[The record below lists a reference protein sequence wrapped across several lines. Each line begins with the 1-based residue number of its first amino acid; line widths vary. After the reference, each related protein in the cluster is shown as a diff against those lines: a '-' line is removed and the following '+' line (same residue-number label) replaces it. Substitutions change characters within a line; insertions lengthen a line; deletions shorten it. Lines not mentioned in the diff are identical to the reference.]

1 MADKLPPLPSGAV
14 IDSAPPLPVE
24 AKKDDSL
31 PPLPKGA
38 TIGAEG
44 AAFGVYPKQR
54 STPSSEETKRVTSG
68 ERLKRI
74 AETSM
79 MGIPTGLATYAAAPA
94 VAAGLGALFPEVAIP
109 ASVIAGGIRAA
120 GPVASAVGGFL
131 SGLGEESAGQYA
143 QAKKYPGWAEEALRV
158 AGGGITPELKNV
170 IGYGMKTIVSALGGP
185 SKATFNEV
193 QKALLKDVNI
203 EEKNLS
209 PTQRQYIE
217 KVFSEIRGGAPS
229 AKAAEAFYSTLE
241 TATKEVVDRYG
252 TQAKTLEN
260 QAQELVNAA
269 KSAAESRT
277 AQAQSKVDQLSRQ
290 FEQSA
295 KGLEDVAKQRAAN
308 IEKTAKEKA
317 AQIRAYAEKESP
329 SIRALHE
336 MDANQ
341 MLERGR
347 QEAAQIVK
355 DSQQR
360 IAELRQRAGR
370 TAKTT
375 EARTA
380 EAAKELTAVG
390 APQTLTQTGKSIRES
405 VNPIFEYLKKVRSDN
420 AEKFKGDAFSFAA
433 TKEAQGILPRDTKAF
448 KEVVAELDKLISN
461 TTLPDIKNPLQRIR
475 DALSPK
481 AYELEGVSVPGKP
494 AKFESL
500 EQIRRFLRDRSF
512 GVPAEGFD
520 AINQIEAGKLADMVE
535 KIQTEFS
542 PSIRKFLDRYKDDSQ
557 PLVAFKN
564 KLGQAVVG
572 KEEFDAGRFAT
583 DPAALGDLFFKSE
596 TGVRDLMQLLGKDFV
611 SVIGADTKNAEQIA
625 RGYVAS
631 KLQGATAKEVE
642 AFLKNEKN
650 QDWLG
655 QFPALRQQ
663 LETAAT
669 TMSRAE
675 RFGGA
680 RAKVGERLRTE
691 AEKVQTGIPA
701 ATTKVLSQ
709 AEKDAAA
716 RRTFGM
722 TQQEAF
728 ERGQFDL
735 ARQIEEA
742 GAADAAQI
750 AKTTTEA
757 ISPSAKVVDK
767 EKQRLM
773 AEAQAAGKA
782 EVSAA
787 EKEAGGLTK
796 ESAGLLAEADKIK
809 SEILGDKFDARRA
822 QQIVVSGSRELWSQI
837 GPLIQRNP
845 EAKKMV
851 ENVVRQ
857 VLADIGPGAPRST
870 IFVFEKDIL
879 PAMRASGLIG
889 EKNLGILQAEID
901 KVKMVTDPT
910 TQQAITSRIARMAI
924 NSLGGEVSRGLGYI
938 FDPLNAYRK

>member
-79 MGIPTGLATYAAAPA
+79 MGVPTGLATYAAAPA

-170 IGYGMKTIVSALGGP
+170 IGYGVKSLVSAFGGP

-217 KVFSEIRGGAPS
+217 SVFNEIRGGAPS

-252 TQAKTLEN
+252 AQAKTLET

-269 KSAAESRT
+269 KSAAETRS
-277 AQAQSKVDQLSRQ
+277 AQAQSKVDQLSSQ
-290 FEQSA
+290 FEQAA
-295 KGLEDVAKQRAAN
+295 KGLEDIAKQRAAN

-317 AQIRAYAEKESP
+317 AQIRSYAEKESP
-329 SIRALHE
+329 SIRALHQ
-336 MDANQ
+336 MDADQ

-433 TKEAQGILPRDTKAF
+433 TKEAQGILPKDTKAF
-448 KEVVAELDKLISN
+448 KESLAKLDKLISD
-461 TTLPDIKNPLQRIR
+461 TTLSDIKSPLQRIR
-475 DALSPK
+475 NALDPVQ
-481 AYELEGVSVPGKP
+481 EVEGVIVGKP

-520 AINQIEAGKLADMVE
+520 AINQIQAGKLADMVE
-535 KIQTEFS
+535 NIQKEFS
-542 PSIRKFLDRYKDDSQ
+542 PSISKFLDRYKDDSQ

-583 DPAALGDLFFKSE
+583 DPAGLGDLFFKSE
-596 TGVRDLMQLLGKDFV
+596 TGVKDLMQLLGKDFV
-611 SVIGADTKNAEQIA
+611 SVVGVDTKNAEQIA

-691 AEKVQTGIPA
+691 AEKVQTGIPG
-701 ATTKVLSQ
+701 ATERVLSQ

-735 ARQIEEA
+735 AKKIEET
-742 GAADAAQI
+742 GAAEAAQV
-750 AKTTTEA
+750 AKTTTEGIA
-757 ISPSAKVVDK
+757 PSATVVDK
-767 EKQRLM
+767 EKQRLLS
-773 AEAQAAGKA
+773 EAAATGKA

-787 EKEAGGLTK
+787 EKEAGALTK
-796 ESAGLLAEADKIK
+796 EASGLVAEADKIK
-809 SEILGDKFDARRA
+809 SDILGDRFDARRA

-837 GPLIQRNP
+837 GPLIQQNP

-879 PAMRASGLIG
+879 PAMRASGLMS
-889 EKNLGILQAEID
+889 ETNLGILQAEIN

-924 NSLGGEVSRGLGYI
+924 NSLGGEASRGLGYI
-938 FDPLNAYRK
+938 TDPLNAYRKK